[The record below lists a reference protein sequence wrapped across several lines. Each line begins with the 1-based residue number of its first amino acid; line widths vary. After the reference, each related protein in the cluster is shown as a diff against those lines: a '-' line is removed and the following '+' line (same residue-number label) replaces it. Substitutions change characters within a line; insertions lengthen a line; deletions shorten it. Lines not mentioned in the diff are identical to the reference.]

1 MDISTHNI
9 YNIRTLTDIGWWDV
23 YKRQEHRDRI
33 KISKKKGYDQP
44 VLLPAD

>member
-1 MDISTHNI
+1 MHIRIIQYI
-9 YNIRTLTDIGWWDV
+9 YQDNYSRICNLK
-23 YKRQEHRDRI
+23 YLYEHRDRI

>member
-1 MDISTHNI
+1 M
-9 YNIRTLTDIGWWDV
+9 
-23 YKRQEHRDRI
+23 EHRDRI